1 METLTK
7 FGEFWLNM
15 FTKAQEEGPKFI
27 DKVKEAI
34 SQLPDK
40 LKEIG
45 KNAIEGLFNGMKEKF
60 EHLKSTISN
69 FANGIKDGFQKAL
82 NIHSPSKVM
91 RDEVGKYIALGIEEG
106 INRNL
111 NIGLGNISG
120 NLLGSLEGLEL
131 GNLRGGN
138 FSLVINTQT
147 LDDEKLEQIVA
158 YANKKWGM
166 SF

>member
-1 METLTK
+1 
-7 FGEFWLNM
+7 M

-82 NIHSPSKVM
+82 NIHSPSRWM
-91 RDEVGKYIALGIEEG
+91 RDEIGKNIVLGIEEG
-106 INRNL
+106 FTRNM
-111 NIGLGNISG
+111 NTALGNMQGSLLTNMG
-120 NLLGSLEGLEL
+120 NLEVAGTS
-131 GNLRGGN
+131 GGN
-138 FSLVINTQT
+138 TLIINTQE
-147 LDDEKLEQIVA
+147 LDSAKLEQIVE
-158 YANKKWGM
+158 YAEYKWGM
-166 SF
+166 KLA

>member
-106 INRNL
+106 FTRNM
-111 NIGLGNISG
+111 NMALGNMNS
-120 NLLGSLEGLEL
+120 NLLANMGEL
-131 GNLRGGN
+131 NLAGARGGT